1 MPHKVMRTPRTLD
14 LEITSRC
21 NAKCSY
27 CYYLNNPG
35 VNYSDLSTE
44 KWLAFFAELAR
55 CHVLSVV
62 LAGGEPLLRE
72 DFLSLVDGIV
82 ENRMRF
88 SLLTNGS
95 LLTPEIASHLK
106 DTGRCD
112 QAQVSLDGSTAKIH
126 ETLRGQG
133 TFEPALSAIRLFQK
147 TGLDVTV
154 RVTVHPGNVE
164 DLEAITRLL
173 LDDLQLASFS
183 TNSASSLGSSA
194 KYGSETLLKPME
206 RLKAMRELAR
216 LSSLYPG
223 RIEASAGPLADWHM
237 FHAME
242 EARQSGQLIAGRG
255 HLVGCGCI
263 FTRLAVRAD
272 GAYVPCVMLPQM
284 VLGRVGEDCLEDV
297 WQSSAELQEL
307 RSRWSISLSSFS
319 ECQDCAWQQ
328 SCTGNCAGTSLA
340 LTGEANRP
348 CPEACLRRFND
359 EISAMGETLWP

>member
-1 MPHKVMRTPRTLD
+1 MPYKVMRTPRTLD

-35 VNYSDLSTE
+35 VEYSDLPT
-44 KWLAFFAELAR
+44 KIWLAFFTEMSR
-55 CHVLSVV
+55 CQVLSVV
-62 LAGGEPLLRE
+62 LAGGEPLLRD
-72 DFLSLVDGIV
+72 DFLHLVDGIV

-106 DTGRCD
+106 STGRCD
-112 QAQVSLDGSTAKIH
+112 QVQVSLDGSTASVH

-133 TFEPALSAIRLFQK
+133 TFEPALSAIRLLQEA
-147 TGLDVTV
+147 GLDVTV
-154 RVTVHPGNVE
+154 RTTVHPGNVD
-164 DLEAITRLL
+164 DLESITRLL
-173 LDDLQLASFS
+173 LDGLQLLSFS

-194 KYGSETLLKPME
+194 KYGGETLLKPME

-216 LSSLYPG
+216 LSALYPG

-242 EARQSGQLIAGRG
+242 DARQTGQPIAGRG

-272 GAYVPCVMLPQM
+272 GVYVPCVMLPQM
-284 VLGRVGEDCLEDV
+284 VLGRIGDDRLEDI
-297 WQSSAELQEL
+297 WQSSTELQEL
-307 RSRWSISLSSFS
+307 RSRWSIPLSSFS
-319 ECQDCAWQQ
+319 ECRDCPWQK
-328 SCTGNCAGTSLA
+328 SCTGNCAGTALA
-340 LTGEANRP
+340 LTSEVNRP
-348 CPEACLRRFND
+348 CPEGCLKVFND